1 MPRFSTRRLAVPLAA
16 VTGSAIL
23 LVAVTAAAPG
33 LAAPPGRWPAGDI
46 RIHDG
51 SGWRRAVALAIRQ
64 WNGAGLGV
72 RFVPVASPERADV
85 LVVADDER
93 VGKRCAERCAA
104 FVTRIGY
111 RAGAAPSEVVL
122 GERRHSERKRPSL
135 KDVQLVVH
143 ELGHVLGLRH
153 RELDC
158 KVMNPELA
166 RACDPLLGTD
176 GWLCGPLERDLLK
189 AGALYDVRPRAVDPY
204 CLT

>member
-1 MPRFSTRRLAVPLAA
+1 MPRFSTRRLAVPLVAA
-16 VTGSAIL
+16 TGAAIL

-33 LAAPPGRWPAGDI
+33 LAAPSGRWPAGDI
-46 RIHDG
+46 RIHDA
-51 SGWRRAVALAIRQ
+51 SGWSRAVALAIRQ

-72 RFVPVASPERADV
+72 RFARVASPARADV

-93 VGKRCAERCAA
+93 VRERCAERCAA
-104 FVTRIGY
+104 FVTRVGY
-111 RAGAAPSEVVL
+111 RAGAKPSEVVL
-122 GERRHSERKRPSL
+122 GERRHDERKRPSL

-143 ELGHVLGLRH
+143 ELGHVLGLGH

-166 RACDPLLGTD
+166 PDCAPLLAAD
-176 GWLCGPLERDLLK
+176 GWLCGPLRRDLEK